1 VNEPVAIKFPA
12 MAYAKAFLA
21 GFLSTLV
28 FHQGVL
34 ALLHGLRMTVRN
46 PWVMTPTPP
55 MGVPAVLSLAF
66 WGGVWGIAL
75 WLMIRGAAGSKYWLL
90 AVVLGAILPTLV
102 AFFVVFPMKG
112 LPIGGG
118 WKPDLI
124 VGALLLNGAWGFGV
138 ALFLRFLLRAPAR

>member
-1 VNEPVAIKFPA
+1 
-12 MAYAKAFLA
+12 MSYAKAFLA

-34 ALLHGLRMTVRN
+34 ALLHGLRMTPRN

-138 ALFLRFLLRAPAR
+138 ALFMRLFARAHL